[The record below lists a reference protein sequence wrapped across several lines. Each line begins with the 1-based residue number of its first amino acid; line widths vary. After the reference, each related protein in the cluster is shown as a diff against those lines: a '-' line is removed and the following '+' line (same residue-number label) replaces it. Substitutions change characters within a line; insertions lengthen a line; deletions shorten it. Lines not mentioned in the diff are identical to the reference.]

1 VIEGFTPLASLA
13 GGALIGFAASLLL
26 LGDGK
31 VAGISGI
38 VGGLLSPQRG
48 DVAWR
53 ALFLLGVASG
63 GIAVRLLAPGA
74 LAVEV
79 AQPLWLYVLAG
90 LLVGYGTRLGY
101 GCTSGHGVCG
111 VSRLSKR
118 SLVATASFM
127 TAGFVTVYVVRHVLG
142 VAP

>member
-1 VIEGFTPLASLA
+1 MEGFTPFASLL
-13 GGALIGFAASLLL
+13 GGALIGLAASLLL

-38 VGGLLSPQRG
+38 VAGVLSPQRG

-53 ALFLLGVASG
+53 VVFLLGIASG
-63 GIAVRLLAPGA
+63 ALVMRARAPELFAVARVQP
-74 LAVEV
+74 V
-79 AQPLWLYVLAG
+79 ALYVVAG

-127 TAGFVTVYVVRHVLG
+127 AAGFATVYVVRHVLG
-142 VAP
+142 VLP